1 MLLTALGVMT
11 GICTNILLAVESEKY
26 RNRNSVRRT
35 TAHIIAQFISCLILS
50 VTAGTF
56 LVWLFGQH

>member
-11 GICTNILLAVESEKY
+11 GICTNMLLAVESEKY
-26 RNRNSVRRT
+26 RNRNSVNRT
-35 TAHIIAQFISCLILS
+35 TANIIAQFIACLILS